1 RSALSMLFGP
11 STADLSF
18 RATPAVVYDA
28 GQLTEHEA
36 SMAPGHLDGKTSHPE
51 LGWSAGHFD

>member
-1 RSALSMLFGP
+1 MLFGP